1 MSEIADLQSKP
12 KPSGAP
18 AGQKR
23 VPAQIEKWM
32 ETIRE
37 ISREQSKT

>member
-12 KPSGAP
+12 KPSGAA

-23 VPAQIEKWM
+23 VLAQIEKWM